1 MWAPSA
7 AEIVADGDGDVES
20 APEAELEADGDPE
33 ADVEL
38 ETDGDTDPEGDTEAD
53 AESEA
58 DAEAEAETD
67 AESDGD
73 ADPEL
78 DPEGEGLAVLVPAV
92 PDEEGV
98 GEVLAEADGDGDGE
112 VVCEGDGDGE
122 AEDGNAWQVVSVFG
136 VEVGVCEAG
145 EEVGDELGVGEAGD
159 EVVLDVPATG
169 LSEPARAMAG
179 HASRTAA
186 ISKPPASK
194 LSVLALTCV
203 NRI

>member
-1 MWAPSA
+1 MRALSE
-7 AEIVADGDGDVES
+7 AEIVADGDGEVES

-38 ETDGDTDPEGDTEAD
+38 ETDGDADPEGDPEAD

-58 DAEAEAETD
+58 DAEAD

-73 ADPEL
+73 ADAEL

-92 PDEEGV
+92 PDEEGE

-112 VVCEGDGDGE
+112 VVPEGDGDGE

-136 VEVGVCEAG
+136 
-145 EEVGDELGVGEAGD
+145 DELGVGEAGE
-159 EVVLDVPATG
+159 EVVLDVPASG

-179 HASRTAA
+179 HATSTAT
-186 ISKPPASK
+186 ISKAPASK
-194 LSVLALTCV
+194 LSVLALTCM

>member
-1 MWAPSA
+1 MRAPSE
-7 AEIVADGDGDVES
+7 AEIVADGDGEVES

-38 ETDGDTDPEGDTEAD
+38 ETDGDTDPDGDTEAD
-53 AESEA
+53 AESET
-58 DAEAEAETD
+58 DAEAEAD
-67 AESDGD
+67 A
-73 ADPEL
+73 EL

-92 PDEEGV
+92 PDEEGE

-112 VVCEGDGDGE
+112 VVPEGDGDGE

-136 VEVGVCEAG
+136 VAEAG
-145 EEVGDELGVGEAGD
+145 E
-159 EVVLDVPATG
+159 EVVLDVPASG
-169 LSEPARAMAG
+169 LSEPACAMAG
-179 HASRTAA
+179 HATSTAMT
-186 ISKPPASK
+186 SKPPASK